1 MRKPDLLIGAILMFF
16 VFVQPSIAQD
26 KIELFGGYS
35 YVHAPAPGPSGL
47 TTPCPGIACVPVI
60 GNARANTNGWD
71 VTGAVKVH
79 KWISIAADFGGYYGS
94 NSLAG
99 NFRLN
104 TYMAGPQLSLPGRFS
119 PFAHVLFGAAHESSG
134 AVSGTAFSYAFGGG
148 LDLRLNRFAS
158 IRVAQVDLLV
168 TSFGAGQA
176 VPRVSTG
183 FVLHF

>member
-1 MRKPDLLIGAILMFF
+1 MRKPALIFGAILMFF
-16 VFVQPSIAQD
+16 LCVQPSNAQD

-35 YVHAPAPGPSGL
+35 YVHAPAPAPPFSLG
-47 TTPCPGIACVPVI
+47 PCPIAGCTPVI

-71 VTGAVKVH
+71 LTGAVKVH
-79 KWISIAADFGGYYGS
+79 KWISVAADFGGYYGS
-94 NSLAG
+94 NSDAG

-104 TYMAGPQLSLPGRFS
+104 TYMVGPQFSLPGRFS
-119 PFAHVLFGAAHESSG
+119 PFVHMLFGVAHESSG
-134 AVSGTAFSYAFGGG
+134 AVSGTAFSSAFGGG

-158 IRVAQVDLLV
+158 IRIAQVDLLG
-168 TSFGAGQA
+168 TTFGSGQA